1 MENKLTDLIKPELK
15 AFNAIADGCERV
27 LKKAGVADRM
37 ILALASDKT
46 PAVLV
51 ALPDEISD
59 AQFIYSIRDLIV
71 SYCGGD
77 GEKITKTLLE
87 IVDEFDNP
95 SVMMRLKY

>member
-37 ILALASDKT
+37 ILALASDKA

-51 ALPDEISD
+51 AVPDKINRK
-59 AQFIYSIRDLIV
+59 QFVHSIRDLLIT
-71 SYCGGD
+71 YCEGD
-77 GEKITKTLLE
+77 ELKTKKMLLE
-87 IVDEFDNP
+87 IVDEFENP
-95 SVMMRLKY
+95 SVMMKLK

>member
-51 ALPDEISD
+51 ALPDEISKV
-59 AQFIYSIRDLIV
+59 QFVYSIRDLII

-77 GEKITKTLLE
+77 ELKIRKMLLE
-87 IVDEFDNP
+87 IVDEFDKP
-95 SVMMRLKY
+95 SVMMKLK